1 MRTSHCSLLVAALL
15 VAVPLAAQQAST
27 RQGFFFSIGAGS
39 GSAGVECPDC
49 DGLDPGDRLTGI
61 AGYVRLGGTV
71 SPGLQVGIEGTG
83 WIKNSDGLE
92 RRIATAGV
100 VFVLYPVPSGG
111 FWLKGTAGGVR
122 AVIENDVAALVG
134 EGLMFG
140 GGAGFDLPLGN
151 GAALTPYISYFASTG
166 TGADLNGISLGTDLN
181 PNVLQFGVGITI
193 P

>member
-1 MRTSHCSLLVAALL
+1 MPATRQLSLLVLLLGAA
-15 VAVPLAAQQAST
+15 PLAAQGTGS
-27 RQGFFFSIGAGS
+27 REGFFLSIGAGS

-49 DGLDPGDRLTGI
+49 NGIDLGERLTGI
-61 AGYVRLGGTV
+61 AGYLRLGGTV

-92 RRIATAGV
+92 RRIATAGI
-100 VFVLYPVPSGG
+100 VFVLYPSATGG

-122 AVIENDVAALVG
+122 SVIENDLASLVG

-140 GGAGFDLPLGN
+140 GGAGFDIPIG
-151 GAALTPYISYFASTG
+151 GRVALTPYVSYFASTG
-166 TGADLNGISLGTDLN
+166 TGADLNGVSLGTDLN
-181 PNVLQFGVGITI
+181 PNVLQFGLGLTL